1 MEAWIPPVTGVLTL
15 VCALLFGIIAIKS
28 KHRYQEQASHFTSE
42 FYSGNPVGEHP
53 KI

>member
-28 KHRYQEQASHFTSE
+28 KHRTLPRNSI
-42 FYSGNPVGEHP
+42 VGIRLVSTLKSDEA
-53 KI
+53 